1 MIIEIKNLCKNIK
14 NKTILDNI
22 NLTLSDSFIYGFYG
36 KNGSGKTM
44 IFRAISGLITPSQ
57 GIIEINGDIVVNS
70 VSQYLNV
77 GALIETPRFWNNYT
91 AFENLKSLS
100 LIRKIINDE
109 DIINTL
115 SRVGLDPNSKEKVK
129 NFSLGMKQKLG
140 IAQAIMEKPD
150 LLILDEPPNAL
161 DEESIDNI
169 RKILIEEKNRG
180 AIILIASHNKDDINL
195 LCDKKFKI
203 VKGKIEVNNNEE
215 I

>member
-1 MIIEIKNLCKNIK
+1 MIIKIKNLCKNIK

-22 NLTLSDSFIYGFYG
+22 NLTLNDSLIYGFYG
-36 KNGSGKTM
+36 KNASGKTM

-57 GIIEINGDIVVNS
+57 GTIEINGDIVTNS
-70 VSQYLNV
+70 VAQYLNI
-77 GALIETPRFWNNYT
+77 GALIETPRFWDNYT

-109 DIINTL
+109 DITNTL
-115 SRVGLDPNSKEKVK
+115 YRVGLEAHSKEKVK

-150 LLILDEPPNAL
+150 LLILDEPTNAL

-203 VKGKIEVNNNEE
+203 IKGKIEVNNNEE

>member
-57 GIIEINGDIVVNS
+57 GTIEINGDIVVNS

-77 GALIETPRFWNNYT
+77 GALIETPQFWNNYT

-150 LLILDEPPNAL
+150 LLILDEPTNAL

>member
-150 LLILDEPPNAL
+150 LLILDEPTNAL